1 MNKKVIALCLVFC
14 VCVAL
19 LLACGENV
27 PPADS
32 ETDGT
37 TAPLPHD
44 TLLPPDTEPVS
55 ETATPDTEP
64 IPPDTDLQSQKQALC
79 DVRAKEIEDY
89 IKKNTPTYQREIIP
103 EETSETALDADTDT
117 GENEPLY
124 EEYTP
129 EVSFYYMDIES
140 GATMS
145 YNGDKVLYSASLIKQ
160 PFVLWALKTVEEEEA
175 KADFEKGST
184 FDVNRIFTYEEKNFR
199 EGSGIIKNSEYGT
212 EYTYLDLLKLTITKS
227 DNVAFYEL
235 RKSYGTKGFFA
246 FCEALG
252 VKSPQR
258 SLYNL
263 SAAEC
268 ASFLRETFEYFESG
282 SKYAELLRE
291 WMQGTNHRIMLPHA
305 LKSPVAN
312 KYGWDVDAYHDMGVV
327 FHEHPYVLVI
337 MTKLDRGSAED
348 NKFIRNLAKRVESVH
363 EEINSLN

>member
-1 MNKKVIALCLVFC
+1 MNKKVIALCLMFC
-14 VCVAL
+14 VCVVL

-27 PPADS
+27 LPAGS

-44 TLLPPDTEPVS
+44 TLLPPDTEPA
-55 ETATPDTEP
+55 TQTITTPDTDP
-64 IPPDTDLQSQKQALC
+64 IPPDTDLQIKKQAVC
-79 DVRAKEIEDY
+79 DARVKEIEDY
-89 IKKNTPTYQREIIP
+89 IKTNTPTYRLEIIP
-103 EETSETALDADTDT
+103 DETTQDTSAETA
-117 GENEPLY
+117 ESEPVY

-140 GATMS
+140 GVTMG

-160 PFVLWALKTVEEEEA
+160 PFILWALKTIEAEEA
-175 KADFEKGST
+175 KADFEEGST
-184 FDVNRIFTYEEKNFR
+184 FDVNRIFTYQKENFR
-199 EGSGIIKNSEYGT
+199 QGSGVIQKSEYGT

-246 FCEALG
+246 FCESLG

-268 ASFLRETFEYFESG
+268 AIFLKETYEYFESG
-282 SKYAELLRE
+282 SKYADLLRE
-291 WMQGTNHRIMLPHA
+291 WMLGTNHRIMLPHA

-312 KYGWDVDAYHDMGVV
+312 KYGWDLGAYHDMGVV
-327 FHEHPYVLVI
+327 FHEHPYILVI
-337 MTKLDRGSAED
+337 MTQLENGSSAD
-348 NKFIRNLAKRVESVH
+348 NKFIRNLAKMVESVH
-363 EEINSLN
+363 EEINSLE

>member
-1 MNKKVIALCLVFC
+1 MNKKVIALCLMFC
-14 VCVAL
+14 VCVGL

-32 ETDGT
+32 KTDGT

-44 TLLPPDTEPVS
+44 TLLPPDTEPA
-55 ETATPDTEP
+55 TQTITTPDTDP
-64 IPPDTDLQSQKQALC
+64 IPPDTDLQIKKQSVC
-79 DVRAKEIEDY
+79 DVRVKEIEDY
-89 IKKNTPTYQREIIP
+89 IKRNTPTYQKEIIP
-103 EETSETALDADTDT
+103 DETDAAPVET
-117 GENEPLY
+117 EPLY

-140 GATMS
+140 GVTMS

-160 PFVLWALKTVEEEEA
+160 PFILWALKTIEAEEA
-175 KADFEKGST
+175 KADFEEGST
-184 FDVNRIFTYEEKNFR
+184 FDVNRIFTYQKENFR
-199 EGSGIIKNSEYGT
+199 QGSGVIQKSEYGT

-246 FCEALG
+246 FCESLG

-268 ASFLRETFEYFESG
+268 AIFLKETYEYFESG
-282 SKYAELLRE
+282 SKYADLLRE
-291 WMQGTNHRIMLPHA
+291 WMQSTNHRIMLPHA

-312 KYGWDVDAYHDMGVV
+312 KYGWDINAYHDMGVV
-327 FHEHPYVLVI
+327 FHEHPYILVI
-337 MTKLDRGSAED
+337 MTGLENGSSAD
-348 NKFIRNLAKRVESVH
+348 NAFIRNLAKRVEAVH
-363 EEINSLN
+363 EEINSMT